1 MAPRDHGGPI
11 IQFWEESGTLE
22 KLEQA
27 IITHQPI
34 WEIESR
40 WKYLFNWFSFLTLE
54 KTQNARQPYPSPP
67 KASFRS
73 MQNLWPVVSTRTY
86 LMEIQSIGNLQYSTS
101 TMKCL
106 WCRENW
112 QTANLSLQCRCWLE
126 ETSVIGSWWPCPI
139 IKKMMTLAI
148 NNKTCTV
155 FSARFNPTPISMD
168 NNEETSLVVL
178 KKRFAHKISNDGDKF
193 KFDCE
198 IEVSEKR
205 ALDWLICFCLPF
217 TRK

>member
-1 MAPRDHGGPI
+1 MEPRDHGGPI

-106 WCRENW
+106 WCRENR
-112 QTANLSLQCRCWLE
+112 QRANLSLQYRCWLE
-126 ETSVIGSWWPCPI
+126 KKSVIGSWWPFFYGDPG
-139 IKKMMTLAI
+139 
-148 NNKTCTV
+148 NK
-155 FSARFNPTPISMD
+155 
-168 NNEETSLVVL
+168 ETSLVVL
-178 KKRFAHKISNDGDKF
+178 KKRFAHKISNDGDYF

-198 IEVSEKR
+198 IEVSENR